1 MKKTILTMLA
11 LFMTSQ
17 SNALIADKFKCSFEI
32 KDLKMNNISKQ
43 DKEFFIARLPQLQNT
58 DPGISLTIGQTI
70 ERLTLN
76 TAEAKFGANLNFY
89 FKHALRTDL
98 TGSLEAR
105 QLTCIGLT
113 TDYCKNSTGSGGI
126 IACSQGTVM
135 CRESQASPFDP
146 NNGWATALM
155 SGAGPLF
162 NQNALAPVSRDIKDD
177 SGNIVGVAN
186 LNCQHLGTFN

>member
-1 MKKTILTMLA
+1 M
-11 LFMTSQ
+11 
-17 SNALIADKFKCSFEI
+17 
-32 KDLKMNNISKQ
+32 
-43 DKEFFIARLPQLQNT
+43 
-58 DPGISLTIGQTI
+58 
-70 ERLTLN
+70 ERLTLD

-89 FKHALRTDL
+89 FKHALRTDS

-113 TDYCKNSTGSGGI
+113 ADYCKNSSGSGGI
-126 IACSQGTVM
+126 ITCSQGTVM
-135 CRESQASPFDP
+135 CKESQASPFDP
-146 NNGWATALM
+146 TSGWATALM

-186 LNCQHLGTFN
+186 LNCKHLGTFN